1 MIYKYLLGQ
10 IHSPDS
16 FFWVGFIS
24 CVNLK
29 KKEKKI
35 YGPFLW
41 MGFNCLKAI
50 EPLRG
55 NTFLLT
61 TTFLCILIFQKSC
74 CQLFLNSHVLIA
86 NSEKYT
92 LADCALNMFQKGDGV
107 CTSINFNLHAWYE
120 VEIRFSDNLGQKET
134 IDDITW
140 PRRKKSVIYRLDII
154 FSITHVAQLM
164 VSQRNFFGQSDTCR
178 YPQRDIRRGIPNVIP
193 CQEVEKWQ

>member
-1 MIYKYLLGQ
+1 
-10 IHSPDS
+10 
-16 FFWVGFIS
+16 
-24 CVNLK
+24 
-29 KKEKKI
+29 
-35 YGPFLW
+35 

-107 CTSINFNLHAWYE
+107 CTSINLNLHAWYE

-134 IDDITW
+134 IDDIT
-140 PRRKKSVIYRLDII
+140 
-154 FSITHVAQLM
+154 
-164 VSQRNFFGQSDTCR
+164 
-178 YPQRDIRRGIPNVIP
+178 
-193 CQEVEKWQ
+193 

>member
-1 MIYKYLLGQ
+1 MIYEYLLGQ

-29 KKEKKI
+29 KRKKDLWPLFMDGVQLPQGYRATTRKHFPFNHYGFIHLNFPKKLLPTIFEFTRIDSKFWKI
-35 YGPFLW
+35 YLSW
-41 MGFNCLKAI
+41 LCVEHVSK
-50 EPLRG
+50 RG
-55 NTFLLT
+55 L
-61 TTFLCILIFQKSC
+61 
-74 CQLFLNSHVLIA
+74 
-86 NSEKYT
+86 
-92 LADCALNMFQKGDGV
+92 V

-193 CQEVEKWQ
+193 CQEIEKWQ